1 MSDATPIRTAGAR
14 RYVVAR
20 KDDIAE
26 GDRLIVEVAGR
37 EIGIYHINSAFYALL
52 NRCPHLGGPLC
63 RGQVVTEVT
72 AAVPGE
78 VRGNPD
84 KVYAT
89 CPWHNWE
96 FDIQTGQSYWNPKG
110 LRARPFNVGLEG
122 GASLRAALESGSAE
136 RVPGPYTAEAIPVAV
151 EDEYLVLNLRPVRE
165 QPNMPLKA
173 PAGCTAPST
182 APLEETPR

>member
-1 MSDATPIRTAGAR
+1 MSEAISARPPAAR

-37 EIGIYHINSAFYALL
+37 EIGIYHVNGAFYALL

-63 RGQVVTEVT
+63 HGQVVTEVT

-96 FDIQTGQSYWNPKG
+96 FDIRTGQSYWNPKG
-110 LRARPFNVGLEG
+110 LRARPFNVALEAG
-122 GASLRAALESGSAE
+122 ESLREALESGSAE
-136 RVPGPYTAEAIPVAV
+136 RVPGPYAAETIPVAV
-151 EDEYLVLNLRPVRE
+151 EDEYLVLSLRPVRE
-165 QPNMPLKA
+165 QPPMPVGA
-173 PAGCTAPST
+173 PAGCVPPST
-182 APLEETPR
+182 TSLEKTSR